1 MNGIDVVVQTPNVS
15 LEWDKDAKCVKIAW
29 RGAFESGEQ
38 YRQLLMRLLDV
49 IEEKRGSRMLFDMRN
64 MPVVSPEDQA
74 WVQSQWMPRSIEVGL
89 KYSAVV
95 MPKAA
100 ISRLTL
106 RHIAKDASHIDRQRA
121 YFETLEE
128 AREWLKSA
136 PDRA

>member
-15 LEWDKDAKCVKIAW
+15 VVWDKGAKCVRIAW
-29 RGAFESGEQ
+29 QGSFESGAE
-38 YRQLLMRLLDV
+38 YRQLLMRLLDIIV
-49 IEEKRGSRMLFDMRN
+49 EKRGCRLLFDMRN
-64 MPVVSPEDQA
+64 MPVVTPEDQA
-74 WVQSQWMPRSIEVGL
+74 WVQREWMPRSLEVGL

-128 AREWLKSA
+128 AREWLKSMPA
-136 PDRA
+136 